1 MILGC
6 ATRIFDNFAE
16 LQSFL
21 TRTYAQR
28 YAANIAR
35 KSRPSP
41 RATCRSGI
49 DAGCKRSSSV
59 FQFVSLSVGTL
70 KQ

>member
-1 MILGC
+1 MPSRVVSGWILGC

-28 YAANIAR
+28 YAANISREVQAIAAR
-35 KSRPSP
+35 RMPV
-41 RATCRSGI
+41 R
-49 DAGCKRSSSV
+49 D
-59 FQFVSLSVGTL
+59 
-70 KQ
+70 